1 MMERNDPDDKKE
13 EKNNEEEDGVK
24 LENDSN
30 SDYKKQ
36 YRYRLYDDARQKSPF
51 GKTLAFFQKWSYL
64 LAFIMLVISMIY
76 IGIQYIKVTRYIF
89 FYIFN
94 V

>member
-1 MMERNDPDDKKE
+1 MERIDQSDKKDATS
-13 EKNNEEEDGVK
+13 NEEEDSVE

-30 SDYKKQ
+30 SNFKKQ

-51 GKTLAFFQKWSYL
+51 GKTLTFFQKWSYL

-76 IGIQYIKVTRYIF
+76 IGIRYIKVTF
-89 FYIFN
+89 FSVYLN
-94 V
+94 